1 MICREIYSTYKYNS
15 NARRSYPSR
24 LVVLVKDKSIDEH
37 IASTMLHCP
46 VLRLAVTT
54 LENGTG
60 ISWTFSE
67 IWSLKAWM
75 GTTAR
80 TKSLTCNTLELAMP
94 YLRWILS
101 SVR

>member
-1 MICREIYSTYKYNS
+1 MFKIFQSSGCSIYDMPSYYSRYKHNS

-37 IASTMLHCP
+37 IASTTLHCP

-54 LENGTG
+54 LESGTG

-67 IWSLKAWM
+67 IWGL
-75 GTTAR
+75 
-80 TKSLTCNTLELAMP
+80 
-94 YLRWILS
+94 
-101 SVR
+101 